1 MLKSFVISR
10 KTNFQIEFHPPQL
23 GRVPYSGLISDRH
36 DTPFG
41 TQRPVE
47 GRSPIL
53 VRFSE
58 SFSNGPA
65 PV

>member
-23 GRVPYSGLISDRH
+23 GREPYSGQFPT
-36 DTPFG
+36 DTIRR
-41 TQRPVE
+41 RPVE

-53 VRFSE
+53 VRF
-58 SFSNGPA
+58 
-65 PV
+65 VQ